1 MTGINNNLKC
11 YSTSYSIIFFEEG
24 NSVLDFLQGK
34 VIQLMGSI
42 LGFENCNEFSV
53 NVVEENNHFAYL
65 QSLEQDNVGFLV
77 VSPFTFYADYSIEI
91 EEKDNKLLD
100 IHTHEDVIILSI
112 VTIGEPFTESTLN
125 LLAPI
130 LLNIKNSQGKQIV
143 LPPKCKYST
152 KEPLFKVVQVESGEQ
167 SC

>member
-11 YSTSYSIIFFEEG
+11 YSTSYSIICFEEG

-34 VIQLMGSI
+34 VLQLNGSI
-42 LGFENCNEFSV
+42 LGFENYNEFSV

-65 QSLEQDNVGFLV
+65 QSLEQKDIGFLV
-77 VSPFTFYADYSIEI
+77 VSPFTFYPDYSIEI
-91 EEKDNKLLD
+91 EDKDHKFLGID
-100 IHTHEDVIILSI
+100 SHEDVIVLSI

-130 LLNIKNSQGKQIV
+130 LLNIKNGQGKQIV

-152 KEPLFKVVQVESGEQ
+152 KEPLFKVVQTESGD
-167 SC
+167 

>member
-11 YSTSYSIIFFEEG
+11 YSTSYSIICFEEG

-34 VIQLMGSI
+34 VLQLNGSI
-42 LGFENCNEFSV
+42 LGFENYNEFSV

-65 QSLEQDNVGFLV
+65 QSLEQKDIGFLV
-77 VSPFTFYADYSIEI
+77 VTPFTFYPEYWIDI
-91 EEKDNKLLD
+91 EEKDHKLLD
-100 IHTHEDVIILSI
+100 IHTHEDVTVLSI

-130 LLNIKNSQGKQIV
+130 LINIKNGQGKQMI
-143 LPPKCKYST
+143 LPPNNKYGT
-152 KEPLFKVVQVESGEQ
+152 KEPLFKAFQAESGV
-167 SC
+167 